1 MRIVLAPNAFKESL
15 SAWEV
20 CQALAA
26 GLRSSLPEVECV
38 LAPMAD
44 GGDGTMDT
52 LVRGTGGRRASARV
66 HDPLGRE
73 IRAGFGLLG
82 DGSEA
87 VVEMAAAS
95 GLRLL
100 KPEERDPMRASTLGV
115 GELILAAARRGARRI
130 VIGVGGSATVD
141 GGTGM
146 ARALGWRFLDA
157 KGRELSPCGK
167 TLAQIVAIDA
177 SAYQSWREGPGRDIE
192 VVVACDVSNPL
203 LGKSGAARVFGPQ
216 KGASPDQ
223 VVELEAGLA
232 NLADI
237 ELRELGIRMGHLKG
251 GGAAGGLAAGL
262 VAFCGARL
270 EPGAPVIAVRIGL
283 EEKLADADW
292 AITGEGRLDGQTIF
306 GKAPAHVAELAVK
319 KGVPVIAVAGSVA
332 TDAGVLYSKGVR
344 AMFSICDGPMSL
356 ETAKTD
362 ARRLVQRLGR
372 ALGGVIRNGK

>member
-1 MRIVLAPNAFKESL
+1 
-15 SAWEV
+15 
-20 CQALAA
+20 
-26 GLRSSLPEVECV
+26 
-38 LAPMAD
+38 
-44 GGDGTMDT
+44 
-52 LVRGTGGRRASARV
+52 
-66 HDPLGRE
+66 
-73 IRAGFGLLG
+73 
-82 DGSEA
+82 
-87 VVEMAAAS
+87 
-95 GLRLL
+95 
-100 KPEERDPMRASTLGV
+100 
-115 GELILAAARRGARRI
+115 
-130 VIGVGGSATVD
+130 
-141 GGTGM
+141 
-146 ARALGWRFLDA
+146 
-157 KGRELSPCGK
+157 
-167 TLAQIVAIDA
+167 
-177 SAYQSWREGPGRDIE
+177 
-192 VVVACDVSNPL
+192 
-203 LGKSGAARVFGPQ
+203 
-216 KGASPDQ
+216 
-223 VVELEAGLA
+223 
-232 NLADI
+232 
-237 ELRELGIRMGHLKG
+237 MGHLKG